1 MTRRSF
7 LAATTAT
14 SLLGQNIVQRKPP
27 PADARIPYG
36 HDPSQFGD
44 LRLPKGAGPHTVVIF
59 IHGGFWSSAYTLDST
74 AEACA
79 ALTRAG
85 AVTWNVEYRRVGNAG
100 GGWPGTLEDIVHG
113 AEQIMRLAE
122 RYRFDLSRLVAAGHS
137 AGGQLLLYL
146 TAQRAVDLR
155 GVIPLAAISDLRRA
169 WALHLGDGA
178 VERFLGGS
186 PDQVPQRY
194 RAASPM
200 ELLPISVAQRVVHG
214 TADKVVPFEM
224 SERFA
229 RKSQNAKLIPLK
241 GAGHF
246 DLIDP
251 QSAAWSA
258 VQQNILDWQ
267 F

>member
-1 MTRRSF
+1 
-7 LAATTAT
+7 
-14 SLLGQNIVQRKPP
+14 
-27 PADARIPYG
+27 
-36 HDPSQFGD
+36 
-44 LRLPKGAGPHTVVIF
+44 
-59 IHGGFWSSAYTLDST
+59 
-74 AEACA
+74 
-79 ALTRAG
+79 
-85 AVTWNVEYRRVGNAG
+85 
-100 GGWPGTLEDIVHG
+100 
-113 AEQIMRLAE
+113 
-122 RYRFDLSRLVAAGHS
+122 
-137 AGGQLLLYL
+137 
-146 TAQRAVDLR
+146 
-155 GVIPLAAISDLRRA
+155 
-169 WALHLGDGA
+169 
-178 VERFLGGS
+178 
-186 PDQVPQRY
+186 
-194 RAASPM
+194 M